1 MLGSMSAPMISLQI
15 RTRRPTLGPVSP
27 RVATCGLTTLDL
39 VQYVDHLP
47 AANEK
52 VQASDARIE
61 FGGPAANAAF
71 TAAALGLESRL
82 LTCIGRSALSSVLM
96 ESLQASRLDVVDA
109 ASHRDWQPPV
119 SSVAVTGTTRAVISL
134 NSGARPVTSLP
145 AGSLDGCSALLVD
158 GHHLPLCIEASSQ
171 ARIAGIPVL
180 LDGGSWKP
188 GLERLLPL
196 VDSAVLS
203 ADFTSPEP
211 IDWHDRPVAV
221 TNGHHPIRF
230 QVGSH
235 EGTIEVDAVSAA
247 DTLGA
252 GDVFHGAW
260 LAHVGRFG
268 LEHFE
273 HGLRF
278 AARIAGLSCRYPG
291 AHAWAEHL

>member
-1 MLGSMSAPMISLQI
+1 MP
-15 RTRRPTLGPVSP
+15 P
-27 RVATCGLTTLDL
+27 RVAACGLTTLDL

-47 AANEK
+47 GPDEK
-52 VQASDARIE
+52 VQALDARIE

-71 TAAALGLESRL
+71 TAAALGVHSRL
-82 LTCIGRSALSSVLM
+82 LTCIGRSALSSVLR
-96 ESLQASRLDVVDA
+96 ESLEDSPIEIVDA
-109 ASHRDWQPPV
+109 AAHRDWQPPV
-119 SSVAVTGTTRAVISL
+119 SSVAVTGAQRAVISL
-134 NSGARPVTSLP
+134 NAATRPATSLSED
-145 AGSLDGCSALLVD
+145 SLEGCSALLVD
-158 GHHLPLCIEASSQ
+158 GHHLPLCIAAASQ

-196 VDSAVLS
+196 VDAAVLS
-203 ADFTSPEP
+203 ADFTAPEP
-211 IDWHDRPVAV
+211 VDWHDRPVAV
-221 TNGHHPIRF
+221 TDGPRPIHFR
-230 QVGSH
+230 VGQH
-235 EGTIEVDAVSAA
+235 VGTIPIEAVIAA

-260 LAHVGRFG
+260 LGHVGRFG
-268 LEHFE
+268 LDDFE